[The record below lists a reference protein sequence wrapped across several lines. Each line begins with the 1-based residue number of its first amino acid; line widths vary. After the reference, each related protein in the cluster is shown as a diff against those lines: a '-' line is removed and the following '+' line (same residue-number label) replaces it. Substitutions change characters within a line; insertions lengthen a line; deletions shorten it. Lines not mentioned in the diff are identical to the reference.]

1 MNVTSTLRYK
11 FHRIQWSEVLCNDL
25 SWVAM
30 FQHLSQNDSSPIVSF
45 RITDLKFKPFPS
57 NHAYI
62 HVIVQAAEQLYN
74 EYAD

>member
-1 MNVTSTLRYK
+1 MNVTSILRYK
-11 FHRIQWSEVLCNDL
+11 FHHIQWSDVLCHDL
-25 SWVAM
+25 CWAAM
-30 FQHLSQNDSSPIVSF
+30 FRHWSQNNSHQFFSF
-45 RITDLKFKPFPS
+45 ITDLMFKPFPS

>member
-11 FHRIQWSEVLCNDL
+11 FHRIQWSDVLCHDL
-25 SWVAM
+25 SWAAM
-30 FQHLSQNDSSPIVSF
+30 FRHWSQNNSHQLFSF
-45 RITDLKFKPFPS
+45 ITDLKFKPFPS